1 MMSGDG
7 RKSTVRVCHPPKG
20 VVKRGSSQYLPMGR
34 SLIERAKSIITREA
48 ANGLTVRT
56 LATRLNASPQILAL
70 RFRQFGNIT
79 PRELILQTRLE
90 KVKSL
95 LTSSSSKLDDVAT
108 QCGFSSARRL
118 SYLFKARFGTT
129 MRDYRA
135 QNRFS
140 N

>member
-1 MMSGDG
+1 
-7 RKSTVRVCHPPKG
+7 
-20 VVKRGSSQYLPMGR
+20 MGR

-118 SYLFKARFGTT
+118 SDLFKARFGTT